1 MSFEMDNEFESV
13 VQIKVIGVGG
23 GGGNAVNRM
32 IEAGIKGA
40 EFIAINTDKQI
51 LNFSKAT
58 HKIQIGEKAT
68 KGQGAGG
75 KPEIGEKAAEESRE
89 IIVDL
94 LQGTDMVFITTGM
107 GGGTGTG
114 AAPII
119 ANIAKEMGILTVGV
133 VTKPFKFE
141 GRQRMKIAEQG
152 IGKLAECVDSLIVIP
167 NDRLKYVSEQR
178 ITLKNAFEK
187 ADEVL
192 LQGVRSISELIKLPG
207 FINLDF
213 ADVTSVMNNAGYAHM
228 GVGHATGKDKAEE
241 AANMAV
247 TSPLLETEIKG
258 AKGVII
264 SIKSSDD
271 IDLEDVEVAAD
282 IITQA
287 ADPDAVITWGVAY
300 DESLE
305 DEMVVTVIATGFGAG
320 SPSTPQI
327 PTFEPMKTVAGT
339 KKTAP
344 VFDEP
349 VIPEIKEDKKEE
361 VKLPKVEVPEAE
373 TKKDSSSLD
382 DDEFHV
388 ILDDLIKDFK

>member
-1 MSFEMDNEFESV
+1 
-13 VQIKVIGVGG
+13 
-23 GGGNAVNRM
+23 
-32 IEAGIKGA
+32 
-40 EFIAINTDKQI
+40 
-51 LNFSKAT
+51 
-58 HKIQIGEKAT
+58 
-68 KGQGAGG
+68 
-75 KPEIGEKAAEESRE
+75 
-89 IIVDL
+89 
-94 LQGTDMVFITTGM
+94 GM

-339 KKTAP
+339 EKTAP

-349 VIPEIKEDKKEE
+349 VIPELKEDKKEE